1 MMMMFLGSIHVVAG
15 SGNRI
20 PSVSI
25 MKRTR
30 KNGNDEEE
38 NNEIKNNKS

>member
-1 MMMMFLGSIHVVAG
+1 MMIMSLGPVHVVAG
-15 SGNRI
+15 IGGRV

-30 KNGNDEEE
+30 KNWNDEEE

>member
-1 MMMMFLGSIHVVAG
+1 MMIMSLGSIHVVAG
-15 SGNRI
+15 SGSRVS
-20 PSVSI
+20 SVSI

-38 NNEIKNNKS
+38 NNEIKNNNS